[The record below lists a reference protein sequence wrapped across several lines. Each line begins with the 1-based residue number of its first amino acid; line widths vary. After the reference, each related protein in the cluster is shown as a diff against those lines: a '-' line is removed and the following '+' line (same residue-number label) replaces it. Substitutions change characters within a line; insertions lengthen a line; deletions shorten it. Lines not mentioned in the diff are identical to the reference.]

1 MRVYQGGMKRGDQLI
16 NARTGKKVKVPRLAR
31 MHAENMEVKLNIILY
46 FIVKNSFNIYL
57 QFQNYIKL
65 IKSLID
71 TEE

>member
-1 MRVYQGGMKRGDQLI
+1 MKRGDQLI

-65 IKSLID
+65 IKV
-71 TEE
+71 